1 MLTTTYK
8 KKGISITHVWFMEET
23 DKLPAIKTDIF
34 YIHDS
39 PIDRIE
45 TGPAVILPHRTLI
58 SDLNRSEE
66 ALSRSIS
73 RKCRQMVKQAEQ
85 DGITAIVYS
94 SRELRNKENLLKEFG
109 SSHDKVYEQ
118 KGIQAIF
125 NHDLVKKYIEADML
139 IVSVASFGGKNIAFH
154 SYIISDQFARGL
166 YSVSN
171 YRENGPDRHIVVKAN
186 TYLHY
191 KDLLHFRKKGLSVY
205 DWGGVQSF
213 DEPSGIDRFK
223 MKFGGQRRT
232 NYNIIAGQSV
242 VGKATVTAL
251 KMWYRLCTF
260 YRKIISGFSTQT
272 QIV

>member
-39 PIDRIE
+39 PVDRIE
-45 TGPAVILPHRTLI
+45 TGPALILPHRTLI
-58 SDLNRSEE
+58 SDLTRSEE
-66 ALSRSIS
+66 ALSRSTS

-85 DGITAIVYS
+85 DGITTIVYS
-94 SRELRNKENLLKEFG
+94 ARELRNKENLLKEFG
-109 SSHDKVYEQ
+109 SSHDKMYEQ

-125 NHDLVKKYIEADML
+125 NHDLVKKYIEANML
-139 IVSVASFGGKNIAFH
+139 VVSVASFGGQNIAFH
-154 SYIISDQFARGL
+154 SYIISDQCARGL

-171 YRENGPDRHIVVKAN
+171 FRENGPDRQIMAKAN

-191 KDLLHFRKKGLSVY
+191 QDLLHFSKEGLSVY

-223 MKFGGQRRT
+223 MKFGGERRT
-232 NYNIIAGQSV
+232 NYNIIAGRSFL
-242 VGKATVTAL
+242 GKAAVSAIGICH
-251 KMWYRLCTF
+251 KVSTF
-260 YRKIISGFSTQT
+260 FQSSNNGIY
-272 QIV
+272 

>member
-39 PIDRIE
+39 PIGKIE
-45 TGPAVILPHRTLI
+45 TRPSVILPHRTLI

-85 DGITAIVYS
+85 DGITTIVYC
-94 SRELRNKENLLKEFG
+94 SRELRNNENILKEFC
-109 SSHDKVYEQ
+109 SRHDKMYEQ
-118 KGIQAIF
+118 KGIQTIF
-125 NHDLVKKYIEADML
+125 NHDLVKKYMEANML
-139 IVSVASFGGKNIAFH
+139 IVSVASFGGQNIAFH
-154 SYIISDQFARGL
+154 SYIISDQIARGL

-191 KDLLHFRKKGLSVY
+191 QDLLYFSKEGLSIY

-223 MKFGGQRRT
+223 MKFGGERRT

-242 VGKATVTAL
+242 LGKVTVSAMGTWHRVRTLFVGIKLSDLVD
-251 KMWYRLCTF
+251 KCR
-260 YRKIISGFSTQT
+260 
-272 QIV
+272 